1 MSEDEEAVDGLT
13 AKLEGDFRKL
23 GLTLY
28 DTDGSLKD
36 TYQILKELAEV
47 YPTLTSAQKAY
58 YTELIAGKTRAQ
70 VAARN
75 FGQFPN
81 RITSNRNRI

>member
-13 AKLEGDFRKL
+13 AKLEGDFQKL

-28 DTDGSLKD
+28 DTDGNLKD
-36 TYQILKELAEV
+36 TFQILEELSKI

-58 YTELIAGKTRAQ
+58 YPEFIAGKTRAH

>member
-1 MSEDEEAVDGLT
+1 MS
-13 AKLEGDFRKL
+13 AKLEEDFQKL

-28 DTDGSLKD
+28 ETDGSLKD

-58 YTELIAGKTRAQ
+58 YTELIAGECFA
-70 VAARN
+70 
-75 FGQFPN
+75 
-81 RITSNRNRI
+81 